1 MKKRMKKII
10 VLLMAAALAVPGQSL
25 AGAAKMA
32 VVNAQEQE
40 TKAVELQS
48 EYFNMASSYEKVVY
62 SKADHGF
69 YLVKKGDPFYSN
81 QQKFEVS
88 FYDIDSNSYE
98 QKTTILRAEDSFV
111 NDEGIYYIKTENKRL
126 ANAIEQNGKTYRYD
140 CNATLYEYVFETGET
155 KEITLDSMKSTA
167 NFSGFINAL
176 GVDKKGRIYVANAS
190 DDLCLYDSTGK
201 SLATAPYEGS
211 ILQFYGFDT
220 VSGNFYYRGTYN
232 WRYWGYDHDMASLM
246 AGNVGE
252 DNTLHLP
259 EANLMMLY
267 QSYFYERNKPA
278 EMLNDKYLTGRE
290 ATAFMSK

>member
-88 FYDIDSNSYE
+88 D
-98 QKTTILRAEDSFV
+98 
-111 NDEGIYYIKTENKRL
+111 
-126 ANAIEQNGKTYRYD
+126 
-140 CNATLYEYVFETGET
+140 
-155 KEITLDSMKSTA
+155 
-167 NFSGFINAL
+167 
-176 GVDKKGRIYVANAS
+176 
-190 DDLCLYDSTGK
+190 
-201 SLATAPYEGS
+201 
-211 ILQFYGFDT
+211 
-220 VSGNFYYRGTYN
+220 
-232 WRYWGYDHDMASLM
+232 
-246 AGNVGE
+246 
-252 DNTLHLP
+252 LHLKYP
-259 EANLMMLY
+259 SQNDRHPQNNCPLRPGFL
-267 QSYFYERNKPA
+267 FYK
-278 EMLNDKYLTGRE
+278 
-290 ATAFMSK
+290 

>member
-98 QKTTILRAEDSFV
+98 QKTTI
-111 NDEGIYYIKTENKRL
+111 
-126 ANAIEQNGKTYRYD
+126 
-140 CNATLYEYVFETGET
+140 
-155 KEITLDSMKSTA
+155 
-167 NFSGFINAL
+167 
-176 GVDKKGRIYVANAS
+176 
-190 DDLCLYDSTGK
+190 
-201 SLATAPYEGS
+201 
-211 ILQFYGFDT
+211 
-220 VSGNFYYRGTYN
+220 
-232 WRYWGYDHDMASLM
+232 
-246 AGNVGE
+246 
-252 DNTLHLP
+252 
-259 EANLMMLY
+259 
-267 QSYFYERNKPA
+267 
-278 EMLNDKYLTGRE
+278 
-290 ATAFMSK
+290 